1 MKKLFLN
8 NFLNNKKMK
17 VHKRKISSNSKEEK
31 KKRITIS
38 NSPCLKYSFTEFP
51 YESTNIKVNTLTKN
65 KTSKQIQQISKK
77 NFTNMLNLKN
87 KNIKNNKKINTE
99 YLFHEN
105 SMNNLI
111 KLKNHEI
118 KKNVSK
124 KKSRMKP
131 QKIIV
136 TMTNDFSF
144 SNSNTP
150 NNLFEDNRRNQR
162 DILKNIFNYKHFR
175 TNTFSSVNSNKNIIN
190 LKNNNIT
197 KCIIGPKSTKRVI
210 NDNFN
215 YKLNE
220 LNQRLNNQLNENK
233 DNKNKRYNSIQKIFE
248 KLISLIPEESK
259 LIFKNILIGVHDII
273 NEYYLELKHLK
284 EEYEINKNKLLS
296 LENDNLYNL
305 NIIKEKDLEIENLKK
320 KISGSMSTQEQQIIS
335 KSTNS
340 SFIVSLSSDKEKSLE
355 IKKKYYKSNAQN
367 RIEEINK
374 KNIFDLNALY
384 FYDKVIMKSEFNS
397 VPKSNNGDLVPPL
410 DLDFEKIERIKEEK
424 KKENLKEKIKDNK
437 LSFIQKVA
445 LSFDLN

>member
-1 MKKLFLN
+1 M
-8 NFLNNKKMK
+8 
-17 VHKRKISSNSKEEK
+17 
-31 KKRITIS
+31 
-38 NSPCLKYSFTEFP
+38 Y
-51 YESTNIKVNTLTKN
+51 
-65 KTSKQIQQISKK
+65 Q
-77 NFTNMLNLKN
+77 
-87 KNIKNNKKINTE
+87 
-99 YLFHEN
+99 
-105 SMNNLI
+105 
-111 KLKNHEI
+111 
-118 KKNVSK
+118 

-248 KLISLIPEESK
+248 ELISLIPEESK

>member
-1 MKKLFLN
+1 
-8 NFLNNKKMK
+8 
-17 VHKRKISSNSKEEK
+17 
-31 KKRITIS
+31 
-38 NSPCLKYSFTEFP
+38 
-51 YESTNIKVNTLTKN
+51 
-65 KTSKQIQQISKK
+65 
-77 NFTNMLNLKN
+77 
-87 KNIKNNKKINTE
+87 
-99 YLFHEN
+99 
-105 SMNNLI
+105 
-111 KLKNHEI
+111 
-118 KKNVSK
+118 
-124 KKSRMKP
+124 MKP

-248 KLISLIPEESK
+248 ELISLIPEESK